1 MMTTIT
7 SSSLSLP
14 LTDVI
19 NINGSE
25 SVTNDIGRIATASS
39 TTAAVTGGQPI
50 HANTGDCLTSGMS
63 TRYALLAPVCH
74 HSPSSA
80 ISLREDGK
88 CWRYRV
94 QHVWVLRHSTVS
106 RHTLLESVNYWTLA
120 LNNSKGVA
128 MAYSDYAKAF
138 DVVIHSKILL
148 SACGIS
154 LLEI

>member
-1 MMTTIT
+1 M
-7 SSSLSLP
+7 
-14 LTDVI
+14 
-19 NINGSE
+19 
-25 SVTNDIGRIATASS
+25 
-39 TTAAVTGGQPI
+39 
-50 HANTGDCLTSGMS
+50 
-63 TRYALLAPVCH
+63 
-74 HSPSSA
+74 
-80 ISLREDGK
+80 
-88 CWRYRV
+88 
-94 QHVWVLRHSTVS
+94 LRHSTVS